1 MQWQGER
8 ESENVE
14 DRRGM
19 GGGTMV
25 AGGGIGTI
33 VVVLLISAIFGV
45 NPLQLLAANATGRS
59 GGNPV
64 VQPGQIPPGQEQ
76 LVKFVKVVLGETE
89 DVWTEQFQK
98 MGRQYR
104 DPKLVLF
111 TGARG
116 FEMRILQRCRGAIL
130 LSRR

>member
-45 NPLQLLAANATGRS
+45 NPLQLLQQMPQGLPAEIRLSNQGRFRPDKNNS
-59 GGNPV
+59 
-64 VQPGQIPPGQEQ
+64 
-76 LVKFVKVVLGETE
+76 
-89 DVWTEQFQK
+89 
-98 MGRQYR
+98 
-104 DPKLVLF
+104 
-111 TGARG
+111 
-116 FEMRILQRCRGAIL
+116 
-130 LSRR
+130 

>member
-1 MQWQGER
+1 MQWEGER

-45 NPLQLLAANATGRS
+45 NPLQLLQQMPQGVPAAIKSFSRDR
-59 GGNPV
+59 
-64 VQPGQIPPGQEQ
+64 
-76 LVKFVKVVLGETE
+76 F
-89 DVWTEQFQK
+89 
-98 MGRQYR
+98 RQA
-104 DPKLVLF
+104 KN
-111 TGARG
+111 
-116 FEMRILQRCRGAIL
+116 
-130 LSRR
+130 SS

>member
-1 MQWQGER
+1 MHYHGVHPSTRSTIMQWQGER

-33 VVVLLISAIFGV
+33 VVVLLISAVFGV
-45 NPLQLLAANATGRS
+45 NPLQLLQQLPQGAP
-59 GGNPV
+59 GGNAV
-64 VQPGQIPPGQEQ
+64 VQPGQNLPGQEQ
-76 LVKFVKVVLGETE
+76 LEKFVKVVLGETE

-104 DPKLVLF
+104 DPTLVLF
-111 TGARG
+111 NGHVD
-116 FEMRILQRCRGAIL
+116 
-130 LSRR
+130 